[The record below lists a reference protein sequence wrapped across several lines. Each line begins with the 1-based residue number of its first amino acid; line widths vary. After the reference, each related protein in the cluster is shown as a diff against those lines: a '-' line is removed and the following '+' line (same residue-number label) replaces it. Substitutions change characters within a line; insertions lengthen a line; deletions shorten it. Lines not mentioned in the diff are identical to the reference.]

1 MDSIKSIQQIRELF
15 SSVRDKRKGFI
26 TNFFIDEFKHLI
38 WIEKGVLFF
47 ESLDNT
53 VFLVKESYDFWNV
66 FFAATNTVDFSN
78 DLLHFKEKYVDA
90 TMMFD
95 IVGRNEQ
102 CSSILTIFQEKGFLE
117 YCSLV
122 RMNRITSTMD
132 NNKFISNVSKATI
145 EQITDIY
152 ILLNKYFDKRT
163 EQIPFIEE
171 LEEYARLNHILVY
184 TDGNKIIGF
193 LIFEINAST
202 LYLRYWFVHPNYRDK
217 KIGSTLLR
225 SFFDEG
231 KNTKRQFFWVIKSN
245 DNALKRYKHY
255 GFTEENMFDYVLTSN
270 NNILYEGTDY

>member
-1 MDSIKSIQQIRELF
+1 
-15 SSVRDKRKGFI
+15 
-26 TNFFIDEFKHLI
+26 
-38 WIEKGVLFF
+38 
-47 ESLDNT
+47 
-53 VFLVKESYDFWNV
+53 
-66 FFAATNTVDFSN
+66 
-78 DLLHFKEKYVDA
+78 
-90 TMMFD
+90 
-95 IVGRNEQ
+95 
-102 CSSILTIFQEKGFLE
+102 
-117 YCSLV
+117 
-122 RMNRITSTMD
+122 MD